1 MNLPRVR
8 GVAAVLAVTALV
20 LAACNTPL
28 LPDPPELPPPVIGD
42 FVESVAVVGQD
53 SAKAELQNKPL
64 QAGAGNG
71 PTIEVAGVAKAV
83 NGGST
88 RDTVKASAPF
98 GKLRLGIKALP
109 APSASAAAPTPS
121 ASRSGRPRTQAPSAP
136 AEAASANP
144 ERGYFEIALP
154 SAVAEADIVV
164 SLKQNLPSSAFVF
177 FYAAVDASGVQ
188 GVLGR
193 QAVDAVQVG
202 TGEVQVSVSWDA
214 ASDVDLHVVDASGE
228 EIYYDHDRS
237 ASGGELDLDS
247 NAECEIDN
255 TNNENITFTDAPPGT
270 YTVRVDY
277 WSNCDEA
284 KTNYV
289 VTVRVGGQPAKT
301 YNGTFTGKGDEGEKG
316 AGKEIATFTVT

>member
-1 MNLPRVR
+1 VNLPRVR
-8 GVAAVLAVTALV
+8 GVAAVLAVAALA
-20 LAACNTPL
+20 LAACNTPI

-53 SAKAELQNKPL
+53 SAKSELQNKPL

-71 PTIEVAGVAKAV
+71 PTIEVAGVTKAV

-98 GKLRLGIKALP
+98 GKLRLGIKALTG
-109 APSASAAAPTPS
+109 SASAAPTPS
-121 ASRSGRPRTQAPSAP
+121 PSRSGRPRTQAPSAP
-136 AEAASANP
+136 AEAASASP
-144 ERGYFEIALP
+144 ERGYFEITLP
-154 SAVAEADIVV
+154 SAVAEADVII
-164 SLKQNLPSSAFVF
+164 SLKQNLPSSAFVL
-177 FYAAVDASGVQ
+177 FYAAVDAGGVQ
-188 GVLGR
+188 GALGR

-277 WSNCDEA
+277 WSNCDA
-284 KTNYV
+284 PKTNYV

-301 YNGTFTGKGDEGEKG
+301 YNGSFTGNGDEGEKG
-316 AGKEIATFTVT
+316 AGKEITTFTVT